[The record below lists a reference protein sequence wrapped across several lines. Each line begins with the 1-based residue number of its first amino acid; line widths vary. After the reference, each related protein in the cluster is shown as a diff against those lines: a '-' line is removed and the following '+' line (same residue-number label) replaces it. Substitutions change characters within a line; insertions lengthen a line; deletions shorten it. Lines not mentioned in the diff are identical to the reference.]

1 MIQTLLLLCIAL
13 ASSCFAIVGGEAVNK
28 GEYQSVVA
36 LVRLGRPFCTGVA
49 LTPTHILTA
58 AHCLENKNYKS
69 IRIYTGAGKI
79 MTAASSKENLDA
91 QYSVTGVELHPSLK
105 FKYPN
110 GPLAD
115 LASLK
120 TVDLAILTTDSPLRV
135 KKFYS
140 LLTDPKEIL
149 DKIAPGKLTTAV
161 GFGYTGEIGFMPMDT
176 AHAHIIY
183 GQKRMAIIPIFEV
196 FFNEIDMRN
205 KQTDTCYIDSGGPVF
220 VDVNGELKIAAIVS
234 ASFGFCAEGKYA
246 TLYSLAY
253 HSVCWIKKVTGI
265 SDEHSGFH
273 CGRNIKIAQ
282 ECYGIK
288 NEEDLRS
295 CADKYSDEILRS
307 YP

>member
-1 MIQTLLLLCIAL
+1 MLKYVMILCVVFS
-13 ASSCFAIVGGEAVNK
+13 SSCFAIVGGEAVSK

-49 LTPTHILTA
+49 LTPMHILTA
-58 AHCLENKNYKS
+58 AHCLENKNFKS
-69 IRIYTGAGKI
+69 IRVYLGEGKS
-79 MTAASSKENLDA
+79 MTASTRESLDA
-91 QYSVTGVELHPSLK
+91 QYSVTGIELHPSLK

-120 TVDLAILTTDSPLRV
+120 TVDLAVVTVDVPLKV
-135 KKFYS
+135 KKFYT
-140 LLTDPKEIL
+140 LLTDPREVLAKMI
-149 DKIAPGKLTTAV
+149 PGGVTTAV
-161 GFGYTGEIGFMPMDT
+161 GFGYTGEIGFMPINS
-176 AHAHIIY
+176 AHANIIY
-183 GQKRMAIIPIFEV
+183 GQKRVADIPIFEA

-220 VDVNGELKIAAIVS
+220 VDVNGEKKIAAVVS

-253 HSVCWIKKVTGI
+253 HSACWLKKVTGI
-265 SDEHSGFH
+265 SDEFTDFH

-282 ECYGIK
+282 ECFGIK
-288 NEEDLRS
+288 NEKDLLS

-307 YP
+307 YR